1 MISVDDTFTF
11 YPPRRVGQLFHLIVI
26 LLLIA
31 GSGWGLWQAT
41 SAQVGP
47 IFLLYLL
54 PALLAVPLVPSLVYR
69 LYTLQ
74 NASYTLERDFIR
86 LRWGWR
92 IETIPT
98 TLVLWIRPASDLGVP
113 LQMPRLRWPGSI
125 LGTSRL
131 PDSRPVEFM
140 ASQGRSLLLIGTTA
154 KAYAISPT
162 NPNAFLQAHQQLIE
176 LGSLNPSQ
184 AESVH
189 PSFLF
194 ARVWGAT
201 PARLLLLTGA
211 ALSILALVWV
221 IVAIPQTAQISL
233 GFTALGKPR
242 EPLPAIQLMF
252 LPVFSAFAYLV
263 NGTLGLFFYRSDR
276 NHPWA
281 YLLWST
287 SVLVG
292 TFFLLAIY
300 FILQT
305 G

>member
-1 MISVDDTFTF
+1 MSETYTFH
-11 YPPRRVGQLFHLIVI
+11 PPRRMGFLFHLIAI

-31 GSGWGLWQAT
+31 GGVWGLWGAT

-47 IFLLYLL
+47 IFLFYLL
-54 PALLAVPLVPSLVYR
+54 PALLAVPFVPVLVYR
-69 LYTLQ
+69 VYTLR
-74 NASYTLERDFIR
+74 NASYTLERDHIR
-86 LRWGWR
+86 LQWGWR

-98 TLVLWIRPASDLGVP
+98 DIVLWMRPASDLEIP

-125 LGTSRL
+125 LGTRNL

-140 ASQGRSLLLIGTTA
+140 ASRGGRLILIGTAT
-154 KAYAISPT
+154 KAYAISPSD
-162 NPNAFLQAHQQLIE
+162 PNAFLQAYQQLIE

-211 ALSILALVWV
+211 ALSIVALVWA
-221 IVAIPQTAQISL
+221 IIAIPKTSQISL
-233 GFTALGKPR
+233 GFTALGRPR

-252 LPVFSAFAYLV
+252 LPVFSFFAYLV
-263 NGTLGLFFYRSDR
+263 NGSLGLFFYRSDR

-281 YLLWST
+281 YLLWSN

-292 TFFLLAIY
+292 GLFLLALY
-300 FILQT
+300 FTLQT

>member
-1 MISVDDTFTF
+1 MDETYTF
-11 YPPRRVGQLFHLIVI
+11 YPPRRAGTFFHLIAI

-31 GSGWGLWQAT
+31 GSVWGLWQAT
-41 SAQVGP
+41 NAQVGP
-47 IFLLYLL
+47 IFLFYLL
-54 PALLAVPLVPSLVYR
+54 PALLAVPLVPIFVYR

-74 NASYTLERDFIR
+74 NANYTLERDHVR
-86 LRWGWR
+86 LQWGWR
-92 IETIPT
+92 IETVPT
-98 TLVLWIRPASDLGVP
+98 NVILWVRPASDLEVP
-113 LQMPRLRWPGSI
+113 LQMPRIRWPGSI
-125 LGTSRL
+125 LGSRNL
-131 PDSRPVEFM
+131 PDGRAVEFL
-140 ASQGRSLLLIGTTA
+140 ASQGNSLILLGTA
-154 KAYAISPT
+154 NQAYAISPSD
-162 NPNAFLQAHQQLIE
+162 PDGFLQAYGQLIE

-184 AESVH
+184 AVSIQ

-194 ARVWGAT
+194 ARIWSSI

-211 ALSILALVWV
+211 ALSIAALVWA
-221 IVAIPQTAQISL
+221 IIAIPRLSQISL

-242 EPLPAIQLMF
+242 DPLPAIQLMF
-252 LPVFSAFAYLV
+252 LPVFSFFAYVV
-263 NGTLGLFFYRSDR
+263 NSSLGLFFYRSDH

-292 TFFLLAIY
+292 ILFLMAIH